1 MRVETLAGIY
11 YNETMRGTKLRY
23 ILCALMLVLGAITL
37 VSTQAQ
43 AQNCGNQDECQKKI
57 SEYEQKLTGIR
68 EEKNTLAS
76 QIQYF
81 DTQTYLTQL
90 RISDSEQRI
99 TTLADEVASL
109 SGKIEGLDT
118 SLNHVSKLLIKKI
131 AEDYKRRDVPLI
143 NLVIDPGNAPTLINR
158 MKYAKTTQE
167 NDQRLAIQVQQAK
180 LNFEDQKTK
189 REEKALELEELN
201 KVLEDQKTQLDSQK
215 AQKQKLLTQTQNDEQ
230 TYQSLLAAARAEYAA
245 IQGIAAGGGTETEMR
260 EVKKGD
266 VIASVISGASCN
278 SSAAHLHFIVQEGGS
293 TVSPFSHLKSV
304 DINNC
309 SGSSCGSGDGD
320 AAGGSGDWDWPISSP
335 ITMNQGYGQ
344 TWAVRN
350 SWVGRIYNFHNG
362 IDIVGGSST
371 VTAVADGMLYRGSYA
386 VGCTLNYVKV
396 KHKDSNISTLY
407 LHVYPQ

>member
-1 MRVETLAGIY
+1 M
-11 YNETMRGTKLRY
+11 TKIALRHY
-23 ILCALMLVLGAITL
+23 ILILLLAVCGYFMTT
-37 VSTQAQ
+37 TQTAAQ
-43 AQNCGNQDECQKKI
+43 SCGTQDECKKKI
-57 SEYEQKLTGIR
+57 AEYEQKLSGIR
-68 EEKNTLAS
+68 EEKGTLAS

-90 RISDSEQRI
+90 RISDAQQRVNKL
-99 TTLADEVASL
+99 TEEVASL

-118 SLNHVSKLLIKKI
+118 SLNYVSKLLIKKI
-131 AEDYKRRDVPLI
+131 AEDYKRRDVPIL

-167 NDQRLAIQVQQAK
+167 NDQRLAVQVQQAK

-189 REEKALELEELN
+189 REEKAAELEELN
-201 KVLEDQKTQLDSQK
+201 KVLESQKAELDSQK
-215 AQKQKLLTQTQNDEQ
+215 AQKQKLLAQTQNDEA
-230 TYQSLLAAARAEYAA
+230 TYQNLLAAARAEYAA
-245 IQGIAAGGGTETEMR
+245 IQGITSGGGTETEIR

-266 VIASVISGASCN
+266 VIASVIPGASCN
-278 SSAAHLHFIVQEGGS
+278 SSASHLHFIVQEGTS
-293 TVSPFSHLKSV
+293 TVSPLSRLKAV
-304 DINNC
+304 DVNNC

-320 AAGGSGDWDWPISSP
+320 PSTGTGDWDWPFSPP

-362 IDIVGGSST
+362 IDIIGASST
-371 VTAVADGMLYRGSYA
+371 VTAVADGTLYRGSYA